1 MSTFQ
6 KLVLDIET
14 VGEDFDSLDKT
25 TQESLARWIKKES
38 ESESEYKEALEDI
51 DVTTPRG
58 QELAGKHLIFA
69 SPGII
74 LNGELFSTGGVNE
87 EKFLSKIKELSQ

>member
-1 MSTFQ
+1 MLQMVSSPGCSHCRAFRSFWEGVAKDWSTVRFEE
-6 KLVLDIET
+6 V
-14 VGEDFDSLDKT
+14 
-25 TQESLARWIKKES
+25 
-38 ESESEYKEALEDI
+38 

>member
-1 MSTFQ
+1 MKEVKLEMLSAPGCSHCRAFRTFW
-6 KLVLDIET
+6 
-14 VGEDFDSLDKT
+14 
-25 TQESLARWIKKES
+25 ESQAKDWPQVKFE
-38 ESESEYKEALEDI
+38 EV

-58 QELAGKHLIFA
+58 QELAGQHMIFA

-87 EKFLSKIKELSQ
+87 EKFLAKIKELSQ